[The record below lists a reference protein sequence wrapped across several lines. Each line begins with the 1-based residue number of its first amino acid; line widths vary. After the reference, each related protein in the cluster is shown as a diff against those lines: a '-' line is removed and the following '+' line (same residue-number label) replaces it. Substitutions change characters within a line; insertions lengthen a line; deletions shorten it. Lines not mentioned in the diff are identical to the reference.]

1 MASIS
6 AAILGCAGTTLTA
19 EEAAFFRD
27 VKPWGF
33 ILFKRNIAD
42 PNQVRALTAALRA
55 TVGRPDAP
63 ILIDQEGGRVA
74 RLQPPH
80 WNKYPPGRAYGE
92 LAANDP
98 LVAREI
104 TRLGARLIAH
114 DLLDLGINVDCVP
127 VLDVPDPQGH
137 EIIGDRAYGDTP
149 QQVATLG
156 RAAAEGLLAG
166 GVLPIIKHI
175 PGHGRA
181 MSDSHLELPVVKAK
195 LAELDARDFAPFRVL
210 SDMPMA
216 MTAHV
221 VYTAIDRSRP
231 ATTSKKAIKKI
242 IRESIGFDGLLMSDD
257 LSMKAL
263 SGDFRQRA
271 KDSLA
276 AGCDVVLHCN
286 GDMAEMKAVM
296 SGVGK
301 LSREARRR
309 VQAVMGRLVK
319 VPEPLDVAEARA
331 RFDAAFNGQFA

>member
-1 MASIS
+1 MAIS
-6 AAILGCAGTTLTA
+6 AAILGCAGTALLA

-33 ILFKRNIAD
+33 ILFRRNIESPD
-42 PNQVRALTAALRA
+42 QVRAMTAALRA
-55 TVGRPDAP
+55 TVGRDDAP

-80 WNKYPPGRAYGE
+80 WKTYPPGRAYGS
-92 LAANDP
+92 LVANDP

-114 DLLDLGINVDCVP
+114 DLTSLGINVDCVP
-127 VLDVPDPQGH
+127 VLDVPDPKGH

-149 QQVATLG
+149 EQVATLG

-221 VYTAIDRSRP
+221 VYTAIDRGRP
-231 ATTSKKAIKKI
+231 ATTSRKAIKKI

-271 KDSLA
+271 KDSLS

-309 VQAVMGRLVK
+309 VQAVMSRIVK